1 MLHTYSLFQIPALL
15 STVMV
20 GGIACGIVC
29 GIAYGIY
36 HFGIKTPQSGPAI
49 GAINVNGVVG
59 SVSLSI

>member
-1 MLHTYSLFQIPALL
+1 
-15 STVMV
+15 MV

-49 GAINVNGVVG
+49 GAINVKGVVG
-59 SVSLSI
+59 NVSLSI